1 MKLSEQ
7 LQQHFR
13 APAIDLRDGRIVE
26 GELGDTHADLMAG
39 LAPGDQQIQNIG
51 HGFVDHN
58 SNFHNRESAR
68 LFLRRRG
75 VDMPDQPDEGPSSEM
90 LRGDFDS
97 EYPEGYP
104 ESAVRAP
111 EGDAA
116 RGRQGDQRGASVW
129 YQSGQRTIYR
139 FSNGYGASVVGP
151 TDGEGIRFAVI
162 KFTND
167 QSNPFFIHYAT
178 PLGGPRE
185 LGSMPE
191 VQDLLDQIAGFS
203 EKSVHDYMVRE
214 GLRSGR

>member
-26 GELGDTHADLMAG
+26 GELGDTHSDLMAR
-39 LAPGDQQIQNIG
+39 LPTSDQQIQNIG

-75 VDMPDQPDEGPSSEM
+75 VDMPDQPNEGPSSEM

-97 EYPEGYP
+97 QYPEGYP
-104 ESAVRAP
+104 EQTVRRP
-111 EGDAA
+111 GGDEKTV
-116 RGRQGDQRGASVW
+116 RPDSQRSPAVW

-139 FSNGYGASVVGP
+139 FSNGYGASVVHGAGG
-151 TDGEGIRFAVI
+151 TVQFAVI
-162 KFTND
+162 KFTDNP
-167 QSNPFFIHYAT
+167 SNPFFVHYAT
-178 PLGGPRE
+178 PLGEPRDLSSE
-185 LGSMPE
+185 LE
-191 VQDLLDQIAGFS
+191 LQKLLPQI
-203 EKSVHDYMVRE
+203 EELTDKSVLDYMKQE
-214 GLRSGR
+214 GLKRGR